1 MSSVIRDFS
10 QEAVANIRE
19 LIKENVDE
27 EKQFFLWDWID
38 DTFKMDD
45 LNIYDYLDNVS
56 KYQSHMVD
64 KHNINSKKF
73 DTILDRVK
81 NVDVNYANRFNKI
94 YENMILYN
102 KKIVNVANMI
112 SPEGITVN
120 SDIYNGVINKFNEI
134 YSDKKIDYLQS
145 DLDDLENEM
154 PVIRDIPW
162 YEKALNGVGGTL
174 VSLARDNIEGIAF
187 IPYGIV
193 DLIFGSNLNYNLS
206 QKLDNAEEY
215 LIKNVVTDKQSYHY
229 GKAVGNAICVAEG
242 IICTIAGAIILVG
255 GVTIS
260 AVGTAASATGAG
272 IVVGGV
278 AIAISVP
285 VVAVG
290 TAITAVGGNMM
301 LSSADNFKENISK
314 ANKVEVDDLKQ
325 KEDIKKLDDGLD
337 KSVEK
342 VNYGDHFT
350 KVNRKKI
357 LKPNVSYE
365 TIEGYKYKTNDFGAI
380 TEVEGTLKLGDGN
393 RNPYAQRMA
402 GSDYRLPDDDGGH
415 LIASQFLG
423 SSELDNLVPMNSQI
437 NRLGGKWYNMEQ
449 EWASALKEGKEV
461 NVKIEPIYDSDNLRP
476 ISFKVK
482 YTINGQRAKIIK
494 ILNQAGG

>member
-1 MSSVIRDFS
+1 M
-10 QEAVANIRE
+10 A
-19 LIKENVDE
+19 L
-27 EKQFFLWDWID
+27 FLC
-38 DTFKMDD
+38 
-45 LNIYDYLDNVS
+45 
-56 KYQSHMVD
+56 
-64 KHNINSKKF
+64 KKI

-215 LIKNVVTDKQSYHY
+215 LIKNVVADKQSYYY

-242 IICTIAGAIILVG
+242 MIFIGAGLKIISGGIILAAG
-255 GVTIS
+255 GILL
-260 AVGTAASATGAG
+260 SATG
-272 IVVGGV
+272 VGAALGGA
-278 AIAISVP
+278 AIAISGSA
-285 VVAVG
+285 VAVG
-290 TAITAVGGNMM
+290 TAITAVGGNML
-301 LSSADNFKENISK
+301 LSSADNFKENIAK
-314 ANKVEVDDLKQ
+314 ANKVKVEVDDLKQ
-325 KEDIKKLDDGLD
+325 KEDIKKLDDGI
-337 KSVEK
+337 KQA
-342 VNYGDHFT
+342 
-350 KVNRKKI
+350 KKDI
-357 LKPNVSYE
+357 SK
-365 TIEGYKYKTNDFGAI
+365 IDEGISKAGKNI
-380 TEVEGTLKLGDGN
+380 TDIINKNG
-393 RNPYAQRMA
+393 
-402 GSDYRLPDDDGGH
+402 
-415 LIASQFLG
+415 LI
-423 SSELDNLVPMNSQI
+423 
-437 NRLGGKWYNMEQ
+437 RLGY
-449 EWASALKEGKEV
+449 LKR
-461 NVKIEPIYDSDNLRP
+461 L
-476 ISFKVK
+476 
-482 YTINGQRAKIIK
+482 
-494 ILNQAGG
+494 

>member
-215 LIKNVVTDKQSYHY
+215 LINNVVTDKQSYYY

-242 IICTIAGAIILVG
+242 MIFIGAGLKIISGGITLAAGGILL
-255 GVTIS
+255 
-260 AVGTAASATGAG
+260 SATG
-272 IVVGGV
+272 VGAALGGA
-278 AIAISVP
+278 AIAISGSA
-285 VVAVG
+285 VAVG
-290 TAITAVGGNMM
+290 TAITAVGGNML
-301 LSSADNFKENISK
+301 LSSADNFKENIAK
-314 ANKVEVDDLKQ
+314 ANKVKVEVDDLKQ
-325 KEDIKKLDDGLD
+325 KEDIKKLDDGI
-337 KSVEK
+337 KQA
-342 VNYGDHFT
+342 
-350 KVNRKKI
+350 KKDI
-357 LKPNVSYE
+357 SK
-365 TIEGYKYKTNDFGAI
+365 IDEGISKAGKNI
-380 TEVEGTLKLGDGN
+380 TDIINKNG
-393 RNPYAQRMA
+393 
-402 GSDYRLPDDDGGH
+402 
-415 LIASQFLG
+415 LI
-423 SSELDNLVPMNSQI
+423 
-437 NRLGGKWYNMEQ
+437 RLGY
-449 EWASALKEGKEV
+449 LKR
-461 NVKIEPIYDSDNLRP
+461 L
-476 ISFKVK
+476 
-482 YTINGQRAKIIK
+482 
-494 ILNQAGG
+494 

>member
-1 MSSVIRDFS
+1 MFLRKKHW
-10 QEAVANIRE
+10 
-19 LIKENVDE
+19 L
-27 EKQFFLWDWID
+27 FF
-38 DTFKMDD
+38 
-45 LNIYDYLDNVS
+45 YV
-56 KYQSHMVD
+56 
-64 KHNINSKKF
+64 KKF

-215 LIKNVVTDKQSYHY
+215 LINNVVADKQSYYY

-290 TAITAVGGNMM
+290 TAITAVGGNML
-301 LSSADNFKENISK
+301 LSSADNFKENIAK
-314 ANKVEVDDLKQ
+314 ANKVKVEVDDLKQ
-325 KEDIKKLDDGLD
+325 KEDIKKLDDGIKQAKKDISKIDEGISKAGKNITDIINKNGLTVDKFNELRVKDVALLTDSEKLAMKSIRDSLSMPDNMTTMQKVIPNNDISKYLD
-337 KSVEK
+337 GSYTQVGGYVTKYDDVSNLTKYDDIYESLRLDYPGTAYKIDADSSLGVIRFKTPNAEK
-342 VNYGDHFT
+342 FEIPYGVDFGGTITDAPPFTGNGFT
-350 KVNRKKI
+350 KAMNDNIIPEYKCNSFLDVYDGAELYQIDKNGI
-357 LKPNVSYE
+357 E
-365 TIEGYKYKTNDFGAI
+365 T
-380 TEVEGTLKLGDGN
+380 
-393 RNPYAQRMA
+393 
-402 GSDYRLPDDDGGH
+402 
-415 LIASQFLG
+415 LIAVFN
-423 SSELDNLVPMNSQI
+423 EID
-437 NRLGGKWYNMEQ
+437 GKFM
-449 EWASALKEGKEV
+449 
-461 NVKIEPIYDSDNLRP
+461 PI
-476 ISFKVK
+476 K
-482 YTINGQRAKIIK
+482 
-494 ILNQAGG
+494 

>member
-45 LNIYDYLDNVS
+45 LNISDYLDNVS

-290 TAITAVGGNMM
+290 TAITAVGGNML

-314 ANKVEVDDLKQ
+314 AKEVKVEVDDLKQ
-325 KEDIKKLDDGLD
+325 KEDIKKLDDGIKQAKKDISKIDEGVSNL
-337 KSVEK
+337 KSKLYNPVDFNGTVK
-342 VNYGDHFT
+342 VKGEVRDVSRRVYQRGDIDINYFDENTGLT
-350 KVNRKKI
+350 NLERMKKG
-357 LKPNVSYE
+357 KPPIGS
-365 TIEGYKYKTNDFGAI
+365 
-380 TEVEGTLKLGDGN
+380 DGN
-393 RNPYAQRMA
+393 PMQLHHLTQQEA
-402 GSDYRLPDDDGGH
+402 GSMVEILEVTHQEYY
-415 LIASQFLG
+415 SQLHG
-423 SSELDNLVPMNSQI
+423 LV
-437 NRLGGKWYNMEQ
+437 GKGESFRNNPILEKQYNNFRSKYWKWRYEQ
-449 EWASALKEGKEV
+449 
-461 NVKIEPIYDSDNLRP
+461 
-476 ISFKVK
+476 F
-482 YTINGQRAKIIK
+482 IK
-494 ILNQAGG
+494 

>member
-290 TAITAVGGNMM
+290 TAITAVGGNML

-314 ANKVEVDDLKQ
+314 ANKVEVDDIKQ
-325 KEDIKKLDDGLD
+325 KEDIKKLDDGIKQAKKD
-337 KSVEK
+337 ISKIDEGV
-342 VNYGDHFT
+342 G
-350 KVNRKKI
+350 NRKVQELI
-357 LKPNVSYE
+357 GHDFEDYLTQN
-365 TIEGYKYKTNDFGAI
+365 IGGEGSFSKGGRDFDGGI
-380 TEVEGTLKLGDGN
+380 GN
-393 RNPYAQRMA
+393 RWWEAKSGGYWDLIMNNPKKMELFKSSM
-402 GSDYRLPDDDGGH
+402 GDRLRIAKNNGATYE
-415 LIASQFLG
+415 LITNSPIPEEVKAWLTKKG
-423 SSELDNLVPMNSQI
+423 IPYKEILD
-437 NRLGGKWYNMEQ
+437 
-449 EWASALKEGKEV
+449 
-461 NVKIEPIYDSDNLRP
+461 
-476 ISFKVK
+476 
-482 YTINGQRAKIIK
+482 
-494 ILNQAGG
+494 

>member
-242 IICTIAGAIILVG
+242 IICTIAGTIILVG

-260 AVGTAASATGAG
+260 AVGFAASATGAG

-290 TAITAVGGNMM
+290 TAITAVGGNML

-314 ANKVEVDDLKQ
+314 ANKVKEEVDDLKQ
-325 KEDIKKLDDGLD
+325 KEDIKKLDDGI
-337 KSVEK
+337 KQA
-342 VNYGDHFT
+342 
-350 KVNRKKI
+350 KKDI
-357 LKPNVSYE
+357 SKIDEGVS
-365 TIEGYKYKTNDFGAI
+365 KANS
-380 TEVEGTLKLGDGN
+380 KL
-393 RNPYAQRMA
+393 
-402 GSDYRLPDDDGGH
+402 S
-415 LIASQFLG
+415 
-423 SSELDNLVPMNSQI
+423 
-437 NRLGGKWYNMEQ
+437 
-449 EWASALKEGKEV
+449 GKEV
-461 NVKIEPIYDSDNLRP
+461 DLKWLNDNYKAVEIKGTVTVNGEVRDISRRVYQTEIDWDYIPKDPLAKGLTNKELALKGRSPYAVDKNGIESKIELHHLTQVEAGSMVEIVATTHDEYTKILHGLVENGGSFRNNSILDKQYSNFLR
-476 ISFKVK
+476 K
-482 YTINGQRAKIIK
+482 YWRWRAKN
-494 ILNQAGG
+494 L

>member
-1 MSSVIRDFS
+1 
-10 QEAVANIRE
+10 
-19 LIKENVDE
+19 
-27 EKQFFLWDWID
+27 
-38 DTFKMDD
+38 
-45 LNIYDYLDNVS
+45 
-56 KYQSHMVD
+56 
-64 KHNINSKKF
+64 
-73 DTILDRVK
+73 
-81 NVDVNYANRFNKI
+81 
-94 YENMILYN
+94 
-102 KKIVNVANMI
+102 
-112 SPEGITVN
+112 
-120 SDIYNGVINKFNEI
+120 
-134 YSDKKIDYLQS
+134 
-145 DLDDLENEM
+145 M

-260 AVGTAASATGAG
+260 AVGFAASATGAG

-337 KSVEK
+337 KSV
-342 VNYGDHFT
+342 
-350 KVNRKKI
+350 
-357 LKPNVSYE
+357 
-365 TIEGYKYKTNDFGAI
+365 
-380 TEVEGTLKLGDGN
+380 
-393 RNPYAQRMA
+393 
-402 GSDYRLPDDDGGH
+402 
-415 LIASQFLG
+415 
-423 SSELDNLVPMNSQI
+423 
-437 NRLGGKWYNMEQ
+437 
-449 EWASALKEGKEV
+449 
-461 NVKIEPIYDSDNLRP
+461 
-476 ISFKVK
+476 
-482 YTINGQRAKIIK
+482 
-494 ILNQAGG
+494 

>member
-1 MSSVIRDFS
+1 
-10 QEAVANIRE
+10 
-19 LIKENVDE
+19 
-27 EKQFFLWDWID
+27 
-38 DTFKMDD
+38 
-45 LNIYDYLDNVS
+45 
-56 KYQSHMVD
+56 
-64 KHNINSKKF
+64 
-73 DTILDRVK
+73 
-81 NVDVNYANRFNKI
+81 
-94 YENMILYN
+94 
-102 KKIVNVANMI
+102 
-112 SPEGITVN
+112 
-120 SDIYNGVINKFNEI
+120 
-134 YSDKKIDYLQS
+134 KKIDYLQS

-215 LIKNVVTDKQSYHY
+215 LINNVVTDKQSYYY

-290 TAITAVGGNMM
+290 TAITAVGGNML

-314 ANKVEVDDLKQ
+314 AKEVKVEVDDLKQ
-325 KEDIKKLDDGLD
+325 KEDIKKLDDGI
-337 KSVEK
+337 KQA
-342 VNYGDHFT
+342 
-350 KVNRKKI
+350 KKDI
-357 LKPNVSYE
+357 SK
-365 TIEGYKYKTNDFGAI
+365 IDEGISKAGKNI
-380 TEVEGTLKLGDGN
+380 TDIINKNG
-393 RNPYAQRMA
+393 
-402 GSDYRLPDDDGGH
+402 
-415 LIASQFLG
+415 LI
-423 SSELDNLVPMNSQI
+423 
-437 NRLGGKWYNMEQ
+437 RLGY
-449 EWASALKEGKEV
+449 LKR
-461 NVKIEPIYDSDNLRP
+461 L
-476 ISFKVK
+476 
-482 YTINGQRAKIIK
+482 
-494 ILNQAGG
+494 